1 MAVMKLWENDL
12 LFGCCKEQCD
22 HLCVNQINMTK
33 DFLASTVWLSMIYQT
48 QVNTDELWVK

>member
-22 HLCVNQINMTK
+22 HLCVNKINMSK